1 MIGFLIWWYM
11 APEPLLLAPR
21 ALSAPDLP
29 TVPSVGE

>member
-1 MIGFLIWWYM
+1 MIGFFIWWYM

-29 TVPSVGE
+29 TALF